1 MVRVNPSRKVV
12 WGVLAAL
19 ALVAVPALTM
29 AQERSEPR
37 RTAVADAAQAG
48 DREALRALLKQGADV
63 NASQGDGTTALHWA
77 AMKGDAEMV
86 QMLVTAGAN
95 LRATTR
101 LGAYVPLYLAAK
113 GGHSAAVA
121 SLLAAGA
128 DVEAASASG
137 ATPLMIAAAAGDTR
151 TVTMLVE
158 GGSKVDARDTAKGE
172 TALMY
177 AAGYNRA
184 DVVRLLLQRGAD
196 ARITTRVVDLAAL
209 SAPEEDTMA
218 RQAGGPPRRPVDV
231 PGVTRPLRYNELI
244 GTQGG
249 LTAMHFAARQGFV
262 ESVTAMMDAGVD
274 INQPNPGDHMTPLL
288 IAIVNGHFDLAKV
301 MVEKGASPSQPSAN
315 GVTPL
320 FAVLNVY
327 WAPKSQYPGP
337 KTYQQQRI
345 GYLELMKSLL
355 DKGADVN
362 ARVRYKVWYQA
373 YNSDFAGVDESG
385 ATPFWRAAY
394 ANDVDAM
401 KMLMSY
407 GADPNISTIKPAGR
421 PFTGDGVRQ
430 VQDTSGLPPVP
441 YGGPAVSPLHAA
453 SGVGYGEGFAA
464 NAHRYAPTG
473 FLPAIKY
480 LVEEL
485 GADVNAVDHEG
496 NSPVHLAASRG
507 DTESILYL
515 VSKGADVT
523 KVNREGNTTADMAN
537 GPVQRVQPFPEALA
551 LLEKLGATN
560 NHKCVT
566 CN

>member
-1 MVRVNPSRKVV
+1 
-12 WGVLAAL
+12 
-19 ALVAVPALTM
+19 
-29 AQERSEPR
+29 
-37 RTAVADAAQAG
+37 
-48 DREALRALLKQGADV
+48 RALLKEGADV
-63 NASQGDGTTALHWA
+63 NAAQGDGTTALHWA

-86 QMLVTAGAN
+86 QMLVTAGGT

-101 LGAYVPLYLAAK
+101 LGSYNPLYLAAR

-121 SLLAAGA
+121 TLIAAGA
-128 DVEAASASG
+128 DVNAGSATG
-137 ATPLMIAAAAGDTR
+137 ATPLMLAAAAGDTR
-151 TVTMLVE
+151 TVTMLLE
-158 GGSKVDARDTAKGE
+158 GGAAIDAKDTAKGE

-177 AAGYNRA
+177 AAAYNRA
-184 DVVRLLLQRGAD
+184 EVVRLLLQRGAD
-196 ARITTRVVDLAAL
+196 HTATTKVMDLAAL
-209 SAPEEDTMA
+209 TAPEEESTG
-218 RQAGGPPRRPVDV
+218 RQFGTGGNRRPADV
-231 PGVTRPLRYNELI
+231 PGATRPFRYNELI

-249 LTAMHFAARQGFV
+249 LTALHFAARQGFADTV
-262 ESVTAMMDAGVD
+262 MAMLDAGVD
-274 INQPNPGDHMTPLL
+274 INQPNPGDRMTPLL
-288 IAIVNGHFDLAKV
+288 IAIVNGHFDLA
-301 MVEKGASPSQPSAN
+301 MRMLEKGADPAAGSAN

-327 WAPKSQYPGP
+327 WAPKSLYPGP
-337 KTYQQQRI
+337 KTYQQQRT
-345 GYLELMKSLL
+345 GYLELIKALL
-355 DKGADVN
+355 DRGAEVN
-362 ARVRYKVWYQA
+362 ARVKYKVWYQA

-394 ANDVDAM
+394 ASDVDAM
-401 KMLMSY
+401 KLLVAH
-407 GADPNISTIKPAGR
+407 GADPNIPTMKPAGR

-430 VQDTSGLPPVP
+430 VQDLSGLPPVP
-441 YGGPAVSPLHAA
+441 YGGPAVLPIHAA

-496 NSPVHLAASRG
+496 NTPVHLAASRG

-537 GPVQRVQPFPEALA
+537 GPVQRVQPFPETLA
-551 LLEKLGATN
+551 VLEKLGAVN

-566 CN
+566 C

>member
-1 MVRVNPSRKVV
+1 
-12 WGVLAAL
+12 
-19 ALVAVPALTM
+19 M
-29 AQERSEPR
+29 AQERGEPR

-158 GGSKVDARDTAKGE
+158 GGSKIDARDTAKGE

-301 MVEKGASPSQPSAN
+301 MVEQGREPVAAERQRRHAAVRGAERLLGAE
-315 GVTPL
+315 V
-320 FAVLNVY
+320 AVPRPEDLP
-327 WAPKSQYPGP
+327 A
-337 KTYQQQRI
+337 
-345 GYLELMKSLL
+345 
-355 DKGADVN
+355 A
-362 ARVRYKVWYQA
+362 AHRVSR
-373 YNSDFAGVDESG
+373 VDEVAARQGRRRQRARASTRSGTRPTTRTSPAWTRAAPRRSG
-385 ATPFWRAAY
+385 ARRMPT
-394 ANDVDAM
+394 
-401 KMLMSY
+401 MS
-407 GADPNISTIKPAGR
+407 TR
-421 PFTGDGVRQ
+421 
-430 VQDTSGLPPVP
+430 
-441 YGGPAVSPLHAA
+441 
-453 SGVGYGEGFAA
+453 
-464 NAHRYAPTG
+464 
-473 FLPAIKY
+473 
-480 LVEEL
+480 
-485 GADVNAVDHEG
+485 
-496 NSPVHLAASRG
+496 
-507 DTESILYL
+507 
-515 VSKGADVT
+515 
-523 KVNREGNTTADMAN
+523 
-537 GPVQRVQPFPEALA
+537 
-551 LLEKLGATN
+551 
-560 NHKCVT
+560 
-566 CN
+566 

>member
-1 MVRVNPSRKVV
+1 MVRPSKKIV
-12 WGVLAAL
+12 WGL
-19 ALVAVPALTM
+19 LVAVALGAVPM
-29 AQERSEPR
+29 AQGSRSP
-37 RTAVADAAQAG
+37 VADAAQGG
-48 DREALRALLKQGADV
+48 DRETVRALLKQGADV
-63 NASQGDGTTALHWA
+63 NAAQGDGTTALHWA

-101 LGAYVPLYLAAK
+101 LGSYNPLYLAAR

-121 SLLAAGA
+121 TLIAAGA
-128 DVEAASASG
+128 DVNAGSATG
-137 ATPLMIAAAAGDTR
+137 ATPLMLAAASGDAR
-151 TVTMLVE
+151 TVTMLLE
-158 GGSKVDARDTAKGE
+158 GGAAIDAKDTAKGE

-177 AAGYNRA
+177 AAAYNRA
-184 DVVRLLLQRGAD
+184 EVVKLLLQRGAD
-196 ARITTRVVDLAAL
+196 HATTTKVMDLAAL
-209 SAPEEDTMA
+209 TAPEEESTG
-218 RQAGGPPRRPVDV
+218 RQFGTGGNRRPADV
-231 PGVTRPLRYNELI
+231 PGATRPFRYNELI

-249 LTAMHFAARQGFV
+249 LTALHFAARQGFTD
-262 ESVTAMMDAGVD
+262 SVMAMLDAGVD
-274 INQPNPGDHMTPLL
+274 INRPNPGDRMTPLL
-288 IAIVNGHFDLAKV
+288 IAIVNGHFDLA
-301 MVEKGASPSQPSAN
+301 MRMLEKGADPSSGSAN

-327 WAPKSQYPGP
+327 WAPKSLYPGP
-337 KTYQQQRI
+337 KTYQQQKT
-345 GYLELMKSLL
+345 GYLELMQALL
-355 DKGADVN
+355 DRGAEVN
-362 ARVRYKVWYQA
+362 ARVKYKVWYQA

-394 ANDVDAM
+394 ASDVDAM
-401 KMLMSY
+401 KLLVAH
-407 GADPNISTIKPAGR
+407 GADPNIPTMKPAGR

-430 VQDTSGLPPVP
+430 VQDLSGLPPVP
-441 YGGPAVSPLHAA
+441 YGGPAVLPIHAA

-496 NSPVHLAASRG
+496 NTPVHLAASRG

-537 GPVQRVQPFPEALA
+537 GPVQRVQPFPETLA
-551 LLEKLGATN
+551 LLEKLGAVN

-566 CN
+566 C